1 MYKHILLDLD
11 DTILDFNAS
20 ETFAFQKVAEDLGVT
35 YSETLLD
42 HYKIYNQSL
51 WQKIEKNELTKAELM
66 TQRFPGFFSQYGIH
80 NLIGQEIDDLF
91 RDYLATGAHVV
102 PGAQQLLIDLKK
114 AGKQVYA
121 ASNGIYTTQISRLEQ
136 ANLIEYFDELFISE
150 KLGYNKPH
158 AGFFE
163 QVFKQLEPA
172 SFDSSIMVG
181 DSLSSDIKGAN
192 AVKLPVVWFNPNNI
206 SAPKDL
212 TIDYQIS
219 DLTHLYDILDL

>member
-1 MYKHILLDLD
+1 M
-11 DTILDFNAS
+11 
-20 ETFAFQKVAEDLGVT
+20 
-35 YSETLLD
+35 
-42 HYKIYNQSL
+42 
-51 WQKIEKNELTKAELM
+51 
-66 TQRFPGFFSQYGIH
+66 
-80 NLIGQEIDDLF
+80 
-91 RDYLATGAHVV
+91 
-102 PGAQQLLIDLKK
+102 KK